1 MLVFTSR
8 LPLASIPR
16 GSSARSPAVL
26 AGDWLSRRD
35 SLSDWWKTTSG
46 GWFPDAAAGP
56 GRAGAGSVM
65 AAPLRDRLS
74 FLSRLPVLLRGTAD
88 DDTPCPGYLFEEI
101 AKISHE
107 SPGSSQCLLEHL
119 LTRLQSSSC
128 HVKLKVLKILLHTC
142 SQGSPQFVLQLKRNA
157 SFIREAAVFSGPPDP
172 LHGNSL
178 NQKVRAAAQDLAS
191 ILFSDAPLPQSPA
204 LPNRPPAP
212 AGMGSSPTPCGVL
225 QGFGFSSDR
234 SGSGES
240 CPSKP
245 RPPPA
250 ARPCHPRLL
259 PRRAHPEVGPVR
271 AAADR
276 GGPHLSGGVWGLQ
289 LHTTVPTVSHQPGQ
303 PGGGWEEAD
312 SGHSS
317 RESSQGNERSRT
329 SDSGSKSGSDSRSGA
344 SRELSHGADRVDADS
359 PGDCRRELSL
369 VSGLTRG
376 ARVFLT
382 REEAQH
388 FLKECGL
395 LNCEVVLELLGRPRS
410 PFSQRSMCAISALG
424 CSDLLSPEQIFAVTR
439 QRLQHLSQG
448 SPGPVANRATKVIL
462 GTSLC
467 PIPGAGLV
475 APGTHSSWEWLHAC
489 PRRVGLAAFPRSSKP
504 GQDDAPP
511 EPWDGHWGQSLCLGT
526 AARAK
531 PLSQMPLSLRP
542 SRSCPRCCGS
552 SRRCAGQPS
561 PRAPRPPSAPSAGS
575 ARDLLMDIPALP
587 SDSFLTPLSP
597 APTPAAPGE
606 EPGVGSEPP
615 RQPGAAVPAVPAS
628 RTGQQAGRGTQPQPV
643 LLPHGAGARP
653 GPCSANSRRRAD
665 TGPAQRWGH
674 RHGGDPAAIGLRLLT

>member
-1 MLVFTSR
+1 L
-8 LPLASIPR
+8 LLQ
-16 GSSARSPAVL
+16 
-26 AGDWLSRRD
+26 
-35 SLSDWWKTTSG
+35 
-46 GWFPDAAAGP
+46 
-56 GRAGAGSVM
+56 
-65 AAPLRDRLS
+65 
-74 FLSRLPVLLRGTAD
+74 LPVLLRGTAD

-191 ILFSDAPLPQSPA
+191 ILFSDAPLPQPLA
-204 LPNRPPAP
+204 LPARPPAP
-212 AGMGSSPTPCGVL
+212 AGMGSSPSPCGSL
-225 QGFGFSSDR
+225 QGFGFSSDK
-234 SGSGES
+234 SGAASTGGALLSSLQRAAEAVAQAVLPAPGGPRRLRGDLPEDTYEPVRA
-240 CPSKP
+240 PSP
-245 RPPPA
+245 ASSPAVPPPA
-250 ARPCHPRLL
+250 PPAPRGS
-259 PRRAHPEVGPVR
+259 R
-271 AAADR
+271 
-276 GGPHLSGGVWGLQ
+276 
-289 LHTTVPTVSHQPGQ
+289 VSHQPGLA
-303 PGGGWEEAD
+303 GGGWEEAD

-395 LNCEVVLELLGRPRS
+395 LNCEVVLELLGRALEDPSDSVRM
-410 PFSQRSMCAISALG
+410 RSMCAISALG

-448 SPGPVANRATKVIL
+448 SPGPVANRATKML
-462 GTSLC
+462 RQFEALC
-467 PIPGAGLV
+467 
-475 APGTHSSWEWLHAC
+475 
-489 PRRVGLAAFPRSSKP
+489 
-504 GQDDAPP
+504 
-511 EPWDGHWGQSLCLGT
+511 
-526 AARAK
+526 RA
-531 PLSQMPLSLRP
+531 
-542 SRSCPRCCGS
+542 
-552 SRRCAGQPS
+552 QPS
-561 PRAPRPPSAPSAGS
+561 PTAPRPPSAPSVGS
-575 ARDLLMDIPALP
+575 AGDLLMDIPALAGE
-587 SDSFLTPLSP
+587 SFLTPLSP
-597 APTPAAPGE
+597 APTPAAPAE

-615 RQPGAAVPAVPAS
+615 GQPGAAVPACPCEQDGGS
-628 RTGQQAGRGTQPQPV
+628 RLAGATAAPS
-643 LLPHGAGARP
+643 LSLFAGMELVARP
-653 GPCSANSRRRAD
+653 GLVLWPHSPPVEPQTPSQPRDGGTDTEGTRQPSAFAFLN
-665 TGPAQRWGH
+665 
-674 RHGGDPAAIGLRLLT
+674 